1 MNPEHTI
8 EIGQRFPLTIKRL
21 GINGEGIGYYKRTIV
36 FVKGALPEEEVVAEV
51 TEIMP
56 RFATAT
62 IKKIRKPSKNRVT
75 PPCEVYEACG
85 GCQLQH
91 LSYNKQLDFK
101 RDMVLQSLEKFKP
114 VGFEEFDI
122 RPTIGMDDPWRYR
135 NKAQFQVR
143 KNEDDKVIAGLY
155 GEGSHKL
162 VNIDNCLVQ
171 RPETTK
177 TVNIVKQLLSD
188 LDIPIYDEV
197 KHSGIIKTI
206 VARVGI
212 ETGEV
217 QLVLVTNSKKL
228 PKKKQFL
235 EQVKL
240 QLPEIVSIMQ
250 NVNQEKT
257 SLVMGEETIHLA
269 GKESLT
275 EKLDTLEFDLSAR
288 AFFQLNPI
296 QTNVLYDE
304 ARKALDLQKD
314 ETLVDAY
321 CGVGTIGLSLAKD
334 AKEVRGMD
342 TIPEAIADAKEN
354 AIKMGF
360 DHVRYEVGKA
370 ESLLPLWL
378 KRGFKPDAL
387 VVDPPRTGLD
397 PELIKA
403 IVKAKPKKMVYI
415 SCNPSTLG
423 RDLEKLSRIY
433 KVDYLQSVD
442 MFPQTARCEVV
453 VKLTAK

>member
-114 VGFEEFDI
+114 AGFEEFDI

-143 KNEDDKVIAGLY
+143 KNEDDNVIAGLY

-177 TVNIVKQLLSD
+177 TVNVVKQLLSD

-378 KRGFKPDAL
+378 KRGFKPDAI

-423 RDLEKLSRIY
+423 RDLEKLSRSY

>member
-114 VGFEEFDI
+114 AGFEEFDI

-143 KNEDDKVIAGLY
+143 KNEDDNVIAGLY

-177 TVNIVKQLLSD
+177 TVNVVKQLLSD

-423 RDLEKLSRIY
+423 RDLEKLSRSY

>member
-114 VGFEEFDI
+114 AGFEEFDI

-143 KNEDDKVIAGLY
+143 KNEDDNVIAGLY

-177 TVNIVKQLLSD
+177 TVNVVKQLLSD

-304 ARKALDLQKD
+304 ARKALDLQKN

-423 RDLEKLSRIY
+423 RDLEKLSRSY

>member
-240 QLPEIVSIMQ
+240 QLPEIASIMQ

-423 RDLEKLSRIY
+423 RDLEKLSRSY

>member
-114 VGFEEFDI
+114 VGFEKFDI

>member
-114 VGFEEFDI
+114 AGFEEFDI

-143 KNEDDKVIAGLY
+143 KNEDDEVIAGLY

-177 TVNIVKQLLSD
+177 TVNLVKQLLSD

-240 QLPEIVSIMQ
+240 QLPEVVSIMQ

-296 QTNVLYDE
+296 QTKVLYDE

-342 TIPEAIADAKEN
+342 TIPEAIADAKQN
-354 AIKMGF
+354 AVKMGF
-360 DHVRYEVGKA
+360 EHVRYEVGKA

-397 PELIKA
+397 AELIKA
-403 IVKAKPKKMVYI
+403 IVKAKPKKIVYI

-423 RDLEKLSRIY
+423 RDLEKLSRSY
-433 KVDYLQSVD
+433 KVNYLQSID

>member
-162 VNIDNCLVQ
+162 VNIDTCLVQ

-423 RDLEKLSRIY
+423 RDLEKLSRSY

>member
-114 VGFEEFDI
+114 AGFEEFDI

-143 KNEDDKVIAGLY
+143 KNEDDNVIAGLY

-177 TVNIVKQLLSD
+177 TVNVVKQLLSD

-269 GKESLT
+269 GKENLT

-423 RDLEKLSRIY
+423 RDLEKLSRSY

>member
-423 RDLEKLSRIY
+423 RDLEKLSRSY

>member
-114 VGFEEFDI
+114 AGFEEFDI

-143 KNEDDKVIAGLY
+143 KNEDDNVIAGLY

-177 TVNIVKQLLSD
+177 TVNVVKQLLSD

-321 CGVGTIGLSLAKD
+321 CGVGTIGLSLAKE

-423 RDLEKLSRIY
+423 RDLEKLSRSY

>member
-397 PELIKA
+397 PELITA

-423 RDLEKLSRIY
+423 RDLEKLSRSY

>member
-143 KNEDDKVIAGLY
+143 KNEDDNVIAGLY

>member
-197 KHSGIIKTI
+197 KHSGSLKPLS
-206 VARVGI
+206 
-212 ETGEV
+212 
-217 QLVLVTNSKKL
+217 LVLGLK
-228 PKKKQFL
+228 
-235 EQVKL
+235 QVKF
-240 QLPEIVSIMQ
+240 
-250 NVNQEKT
+250 N
-257 SLVMGEETIHLA
+257 
-269 GKESLT
+269 
-275 EKLDTLEFDLSAR
+275 
-288 AFFQLNPI
+288 
-296 QTNVLYDE
+296 
-304 ARKALDLQKD
+304 
-314 ETLVDAY
+314 
-321 CGVGTIGLSLAKD
+321 
-334 AKEVRGMD
+334 
-342 TIPEAIADAKEN
+342 
-354 AIKMGF
+354 
-360 DHVRYEVGKA
+360 
-370 ESLLPLWL
+370 
-378 KRGFKPDAL
+378 
-387 VVDPPRTGLD
+387 
-397 PELIKA
+397 
-403 IVKAKPKKMVYI
+403 
-415 SCNPSTLG
+415 
-423 RDLEKLSRIY
+423 
-433 KVDYLQSVD
+433 
-442 MFPQTARCEVV
+442 
-453 VKLTAK
+453 

>member
-177 TVNIVKQLLSD
+177 TVNVVKQLLSD

-423 RDLEKLSRIY
+423 RDLEKLSRSY

>member
-342 TIPEAIADAKEN
+342 TIPEAIAHAKEN

-423 RDLEKLSRIY
+423 RDLEKLSRSY

>member
-114 VGFEEFDI
+114 AGFEEFDI

-423 RDLEKLSRIY
+423 RDLEKLSRSY

>member
-334 AKEVRGMD
+334 SKEVRGMD

-423 RDLEKLSRIY
+423 RDLEKLSRSY

>member
-114 VGFEEFDI
+114 AGFEEFDI

-143 KNEDDKVIAGLY
+143 KNEDDNVIAGLY

-171 RPETTK
+171 RPETTN
-177 TVNIVKQLLSD
+177 TVNVVKQLLSD

-423 RDLEKLSRIY
+423 RDLEKLSRSY

-453 VKLTAK
+453 VKLTVK

>member
-1 MNPEHTI
+1 MNPQHTI

-51 TEIMP
+51 TEVMP
-56 RFATAT
+56 KYATAT
-62 IKKIRKPSKNRVT
+62 IKKIRKKSVSRVV
-75 PPCEVYEACG
+75 PPCDVYEACG

-91 LSYNKQLDFK
+91 LAYDKQLDFK

-114 VGFEEFDI
+114 AGYEKFDL

-143 KNEDDKVIAGLY
+143 MTEENQIIAGLY
-155 GEGSHKL
+155 GEGTHKL
-162 VNIDNCLVQ
+162 VDINNCIVQ

-177 TVNIVKQLLSD
+177 VIQVVKGLLAE
-188 LDIPIYDEV
+188 LEIPIYNEI
-197 KHSGIIKTI
+197 KHSGIVKTI
-206 VARVGI
+206 GCRVGI
-212 ETGEV
+212 KTGEV

-228 PKKKQFL
+228 PKKRQFL
-235 EQVKL
+235 EQIKIL
-240 QLPEIVSIMQ
+240 LPEVVSIMQ

-269 GKESLT
+269 GKNSIT
-275 EKLDTLEFDLSAR
+275 EKLDDFAFDLSAR
-288 AFFQLNPI
+288 AFFQLNPE
-296 QTNVLYDE
+296 QTAVLYDE
-304 ARKALDLQKD
+304 ARKALKLAPN

-321 CGVGTIGLSLAKD
+321 CGVGTIGLSLAKE

-342 TIPEAIADAKEN
+342 IIPEAIEDATKN
-354 AIKMGF
+354 AKKLGL

-370 ESLLPLWL
+370 ESLLPLWM

-397 PELIKA
+397 RELIKA
-403 IVKAKPKKMVYI
+403 INKTKPKKMVYI
-415 SCNPSTLG
+415 SCNPSTLA
-423 RDLEKLSRIY
+423 RDLVDLS
-433 KVDYLQSVD
+433 KVYTIDYLQSID

-453 VKLTAK
+453 VRLTAK

>member
-114 VGFEEFDI
+114 AGFEEFDI

-143 KNEDDKVIAGLY
+143 KNEDDNVIAGLY

-177 TVNIVKQLLSD
+177 TVNVVKQLLSD

-423 RDLEKLSRIY
+423 RDLEKLSRSY

-453 VKLTAK
+453 VKLTVK

>member
-275 EKLDTLEFDLSAR
+275 EKLDTLEFDLSTR

-397 PELIKA
+397 SELIKA

-423 RDLEKLSRIY
+423 RDLEKLSRSY

>member
-275 EKLDTLEFDLSAR
+275 EKLDTLEFDLSTR

-423 RDLEKLSRIY
+423 RDLEKLSRSY

>member
-114 VGFEEFDI
+114 VGFEKFDI

-423 RDLEKLSRIY
+423 RDLEKLSRSY

>member
-228 PKKKQFL
+228 PTKKQFL

-321 CGVGTIGLSLAKD
+321 CGVGTIGLSLAKE

-423 RDLEKLSRIY
+423 RDLEKLSRSY

>member
-1 MNPEHTI
+1 M
-8 EIGQRFPLTIKRL
+8 
-21 GINGEGIGYYKRTIV
+21 

-423 RDLEKLSRIY
+423 RDLEKLSRSY

>member
-114 VGFEEFDI
+114 VGFEKFDI

-240 QLPEIVSIMQ
+240 QLPEIASIMQ

-423 RDLEKLSRIY
+423 RDLEKLSRSY

>member
-1 MNPEHTI
+1 MNPQHTI
-8 EIGQRFPLTIKRL
+8 EIGQSFPLTIKRL

-51 TEIMP
+51 TEVMP
-56 RFATAT
+56 KYATAT
-62 IKKIRKPSKNRVT
+62 IKKIRKKSVSRVV
-75 PPCEVYEACG
+75 PPCDVYEACG

-91 LSYNKQLDFK
+91 LAYDKQLDFK

-114 VGFEEFDI
+114 AGYEKFDL

-143 KNEDDKVIAGLY
+143 MTEENQIIAGLY
-155 GEGSHKL
+155 GEGTHKL
-162 VNIDNCLVQ
+162 VDINNCIVQ

-177 TVNIVKQLLSD
+177 VIQVVKGLLAE
-188 LDIPIYDEV
+188 LQIPIYNEI
-197 KHSGIIKTI
+197 KHSGIVKTI
-206 VARVGI
+206 VCRVGI
-212 ETGEV
+212 QTGEV

-228 PKKKQFL
+228 PKKRQFL
-235 EQVKL
+235 EQIKIL
-240 QLPEIVSIMQ
+240 LPEVVSIMQ

-269 GKESLT
+269 GKNSIT
-275 EKLDTLEFDLSAR
+275 EKLDDFAFDLSAR
-288 AFFQLNPI
+288 AFFQLNPE
-296 QTNVLYDE
+296 QTAVLYDE
-304 ARKALDLQKD
+304 ARKALKLAPN

-321 CGVGTIGLSLAKD
+321 CGVGTIGLSLAKE

-342 TIPEAIADAKEN
+342 IIPEAIEDATKN
-354 AIKMGF
+354 AKKLGL

-370 ESLLPLWL
+370 ESLLPLWM

-397 PELIKA
+397 RELIKA
-403 IVKAKPKKMVYI
+403 INKTKPKKMVYI
-415 SCNPSTLG
+415 SCNPSTLA
-423 RDLEKLSRIY
+423 RDLVDLS
-433 KVDYLQSVD
+433 KVYTIDYLQSID

-453 VKLTAK
+453 VRLTAK